1 MREGK
6 IMSKVF
12 SKYSFRTEVKE
23 ELQWLIDLMNDD
35 RMDGFNKFGAK
46 QKLYKIK
53 WTVENALKDAPTFD
67 GEKDWIKEQ
76 SELNNI

>member
-1 MREGK
+1 
-6 IMSKVF
+6 MSIK
-12 SKYSFRTEVKE
+12 TEVEE
-23 ELQWLIDLMNDD
+23 ELQWIINLMNDD

-53 WTVENALKDAPTFD
+53 WAGENALKDAPTFA